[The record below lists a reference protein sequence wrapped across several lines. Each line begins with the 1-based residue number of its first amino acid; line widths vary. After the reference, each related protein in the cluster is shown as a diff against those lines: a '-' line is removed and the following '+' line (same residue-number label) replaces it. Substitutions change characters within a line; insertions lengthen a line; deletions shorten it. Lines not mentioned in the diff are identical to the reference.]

1 MFIRESTT
9 ESQPENQFPP
19 MTVFLHRSAF
29 FNSHYKFFFPSLLLH
44 FVAMRLWCHMR
55 GIIMTSERFEFA
67 SPPKRVTH
75 SGAWFL
81 NSLMA
86 SSVLEFTAF
95 LAMCGFFLLFRAPAM
110 MLSVVLGQARFIVV
124 VVVRVDKDAE
134 NCFLIPPRLMMIVNL
149 SNASEVFIFRWLV
162 IARLTSYFTRTI
174 RRTQKARLVLIS
186 WLLR

>member
-1 MFIRESTT
+1 
-9 ESQPENQFPP
+9 
-19 MTVFLHRSAF
+19 
-29 FNSHYKFFFPSLLLH
+29 
-44 FVAMRLWCHMR
+44 
-55 GIIMTSERFEFA
+55 MTSERFEFA

-134 NCFLIPPRLMMIVNL
+134 NCFLIPPRLMIVNL

-162 IARLTSYFTRTI
+162 IATNVIFYSHYQTNAESSPCVDIVTAAI
-174 RRTQKARLVLIS
+174 RPQAKLQRMQS
-186 WLLR
+186 FH